1 MYTFQTCPPSATPT
15 VRPRSRAFLL
25 SNSNV
30 TNKTQTRPGVKNLPQ
45 RILQSLPS
53 GRLIVSRSIWCNSS
67 HVNVFPPN
75 LLCGLVGSNLS
86 QSEKRRTMRCSGHVY
101 SILAGF
107 TYLFHSFIHSVSGVI
122 HSFTCFRCTDRGVRV
137 SHPHPY
143 SSAYSKARV
152 DCCLPRR
159 NGYWLP
165 GSMMTSNDQTW

>member
-107 TYLFHSFIHSVSGVI
+107 TYLFHSFIHSVSSVI
-122 HSFTCFRCTDRGVRV
+122 HSFTHLFPVYGQRCTGKSPAPVFECV
-137 SHPHPY
+137 LES
-143 SSAYSKARV
+143 
-152 DCCLPRR
+152 
-159 NGYWLP
+159 
-165 GSMMTSNDQTW
+165 TSRPLFTPEKRLLVTG